1 MNIICDECTEL
12 GIFDSKLFDTGTH
25 GQNLRDLSGI
35 KRTLTI
41 QDELGLEGIDI
52 ILEPLDHAIKSGL
65 GRVGY
70 VGEHGVV
77 EVVIDGFE
85 DFGH

>member
-1 MNIICDECTEL
+1 MNIICDECAEL
-12 GIFDSKLFDTGTH
+12 GIFDSELFDTGTH
-25 GQNLRDLSGI
+25 GQDFCDLSGI

-52 ILEPLDHAIKSGL
+52 ILEPLDHAVESSL

-70 VGEHGVV
+70 VGENGVV
-77 EVVIDGFE
+77 EVVIYGFE
-85 DFGH
+85 YFGH